1 MPVGIIVNSLSIA
14 LGGVLGAMAGHKLKE
29 ELKGSLELVFGL
41 CSMGMGI
48 SSIILMENMPA
59 VIFAVI
65 LGTAVG
71 VSIHLGAAINRGG
84 VCMQR
89 AISKV
94 IKNETSGL
102 PEEESISMLV
112 TIIVLFCASGTGI
125 YGPMVSGMS
134 GDHTIL
140 ISKSILDLFTAAAAA
155 APERRTEWPP
165 RRHSGSLYAPQPRRQ
180 RRAQLQ
186 RRRPHKAPQRPVS
199 RRPVRTFPI

>member
-89 AISKV
+89 AISV
-94 IKNETSGL
+94 L
-102 PEEESISMLV
+102 P
-112 TIIVLFCASGTGI
+112 VLCF
-125 YGPMVSGMS
+125 
-134 GDHTIL
+134 
-140 ISKSILDLFTAAAAA
+140 LFL
-155 APERRTEWPP
+155 P
-165 RRHSGSLYAPQPRRQ
+165 
-180 RRAQLQ
+180 
-186 RRRPHKAPQRPVS
+186 
-199 RRPVRTFPI
+199 

>member
-102 PEEESISMLV
+102 PEE
-112 TIIVLFCASGTGI
+112 
-125 YGPMVSGMS
+125 
-134 GDHTIL
+134 
-140 ISKSILDLFTAAAAA
+140 
-155 APERRTEWPP
+155 
-165 RRHSGSLYAPQPRRQ
+165 
-180 RRAQLQ
+180 
-186 RRRPHKAPQRPVS
+186 
-199 RRPVRTFPI
+199 